1 MKFLCAGMFP
11 ALQRT
16 MTLTSLKT
24 GTVNRVRSVTESV
37 GGKPVNTARVLKTLG
52 ADPVLFG
59 FAGGDNRTT
68 VERLLEEEGIIHR
81 FVRTSA
87 PVRLAQ
93 TLLADDAA
101 DFTELVEEGPVLTA
115 GDWQR
120 FQAAF
125 ADIVTGNLTTVVLS
139 GTLPAHAPVNAY
151 AQMLAAAPGNTPI
164 ILDTAGPALI
174 AALPFKPALVKI
186 NANELFQTTGTATN
200 GNISGAEIEKAARVL
215 ISSGADAVGVTQG
228 GNNAWLVTRHDT
240 KRFVIPAV
248 TVISTL
254 GCGDAV
260 NAGIAFSLRR
270 CRDMERAFAFG
281 LACGVSNAMHRLPG
295 MIDPSQTDA
304 IAARIIAE
312 PHRSARK
319 PAAAPPA

>member
-1 MKFLCAGMFP
+1 MRYLCAGMFP

-16 MTLTSLKT
+16 LTLATLKT
-24 GTVNRVRSVTESV
+24 GAVNRVRSVTESV
-37 GGKPVNTARVLKTLG
+37 GGKPVNAARVLKRLG
-52 ADPVLFG
+52 ADPMLFG

-68 VERLLEEEGIIHR
+68 VERLLDEEGIIHR
-81 FVRTSA
+81 LVRTSA

-101 DFTELVEEGPVLTA
+101 DFTELVEEGPVLAA

-125 ADIVTGNLTTVVLS
+125 AEIVTGDLAAVVLS

-151 AQMLAAAPGNTPI
+151 AQMIAAAKGGAPI
-164 ILDTAGPALI
+164 ILDTSGPALT
-174 AALPFKPALVKI
+174 AALPLEPTLVKI
-186 NANELFQTTGTATN
+186 NANELFQTTGSAAA
-200 GNISGAEIEKAARVL
+200 GEIRGDDIEKAAQAL
-215 ISSGADAVGVTQG
+215 ISSGAQAVGVTQG
-228 GNNAWLVTRHDT
+228 GNTAWLVTRHAAR
-240 KRFVIPAV
+240 RFTIPKV

-260 NAGIAFSLRR
+260 NAGIAFSLRQ
-270 CRDMERAFAFG
+270 CRDMEKAFVFG

-295 MIDPSQTDA
+295 MIDPSQVNA

-319 PAAAPPA
+319 PAASPPR